1 MLNKV
6 MNVVGTALNSVEKM
20 TEYPYPIF
28 RVEVDGVDISSLMA
42 SRLMSLSIKDNRGL
56 VVDSVD
62 IE

>member
-28 RVEVDGVDISSLMA
+28 ELKSMVWISHPLW
-42 SRLMSLSIKDNRGL
+42 LH
-56 VVDSVD
+56 V
-62 IE
+62 

>member
-28 RVEVDGVDISSLMA
+28 RVEVDGVDI
-42 SRLMSLSIKDNRGL
+42 
-56 VVDSVD
+56 
-62 IE
+62 